1 MSWLAARSSDGI
13 TFAGLLNAL
22 DGLAAQ
28 RSRVVVL
35 TTNAERRAL
44 PQVLLRPGR
53 VDRVVYLGRPS
64 VEKVVDL
71 YAKAFGEDEVECFG
85 RWLQEDGQV
94 LSMAE
99 VHTAFVEAEGDPRAV
114 RSRMAEVLRRR
125 AGEERRLPGEST
137 A

>member
-1 MSWLAARSSDGI
+1 MRGVSQVHEERVSTKTSD
-13 TFAGLLNAL
+13 
-22 DGLAAQ
+22 
-28 RSRVVVL
+28 
-35 TTNAERRAL
+35 AERRAL

-64 VEKVVDL
+64 VEKVVGL
-71 YAKAFGEDEVECFG
+71 YVKAFGEDEVECFG
-85 RWLQEDGQV
+85 RWLQEDGAAME